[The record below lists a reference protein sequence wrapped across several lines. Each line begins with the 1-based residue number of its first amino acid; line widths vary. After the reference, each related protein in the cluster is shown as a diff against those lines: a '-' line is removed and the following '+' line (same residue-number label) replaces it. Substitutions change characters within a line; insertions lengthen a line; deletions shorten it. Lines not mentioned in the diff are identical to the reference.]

1 MWAETVPAIQREDV
15 RVGQRV
21 ADGGGNILHRDLGAE
36 VRRVLIREALRPL
49 TCLTFSFEV
58 YTKHRWGALY
68 LPCPFFPFPPHTH
81 SESSGLRG

>member
-21 ADGGGNILHRDLGAE
+21 ADGGGNILHCDLGAE
-36 VRRVLIREALRPL
+36 VRRVLIRESLRPL

-58 YTKHRWGALY
+58 YRWEAFY
-68 LPCPFFPFPPHTH
+68 PTSPLPSRHTLRVF
-81 SESSGLRG
+81 SSAGLKLSLT